1 MILKKELHIGS
12 ILYPLAMLSLMALGF
27 LLQHLGFFE
36 YCNGALIPLV
46 FDGIKGIWL
55 SPFLHSGWEHLFSN
69 AVPIAVLL
77 FLLFQFYPEVAQKV
91 FFGGW
96 FLTEFLVWIMPSS
109 LFFNDGYTCI
119 IGASGIVYML
129 AFYLFFGGVFRWNMK
144 LLTISL
150 LVVLYY
156 GSLIWGTLPEEWFS
170 ALQEPSRISWQSH
183 ASGAIVGTLLAFYL
197 KNKGEKKKKFI
208 WEFPNYYSEKD
219 DKIWQE
225 YKEKYPEDFMELPQ
239 KKKEDIWKHLE
250 EMRKK

>member
-1 MILKKELHIGS
+1 
-12 ILYPLAMLSLMALGF
+12 MLSLMLLGF
-27 LLQHLGFFE
+27 LLQNLGFFE
-36 YCNGALIPLV
+36 HCSGALIPFV
-46 FDGIKGIWL
+46 IDGIKGIWL

-69 AVPIAVLL
+69 AVPMAVLL
-77 FLLFQFYPEVAQKV
+77 FLLFQFYKEVAQKV
-91 FFGGW
+91 FFIGW
-96 FLTEFLVWIMPSS
+96 FLTEFLVWIMPPS
-109 LFFNDGYTCI
+109 LLFENFYTCI

-170 ALQEPSRISWQSH
+170 ELQEPSRISWQSH
-183 ASGAIVGTLLAFYL
+183 ASGAVVGTALAFYF
-197 KNKGEKKKKFI
+197 KNKGEKRKKFI

-219 DKIWQE
+219 DTIWQE

-239 KKKEDIWKHLE
+239 KTKEDIWKHLE